1 MNDTMPMGCAKG
13 VRNLNGVLQHLL
25 QRERPFLEPGGE
37 GLALEVSQGSRF
49 RLDGRRS
56 YSGQI
61 CGKNLDGNDAVELR
75 ISGAMHLAH
84 SAGADRG
91 DDFVRAQSG

>member
-49 RLDGRRS
+49 RLDGRRRTAGR
-56 YSGQI
+56 YADGSGS
-61 CGKNLDGNDAVELR
+61 KLPEPRAR
-75 ISGAMHLAH
+75 
-84 SAGADRG
+84 SARAAADCWKDMREEP
-91 DDFVRAQSG
+91 